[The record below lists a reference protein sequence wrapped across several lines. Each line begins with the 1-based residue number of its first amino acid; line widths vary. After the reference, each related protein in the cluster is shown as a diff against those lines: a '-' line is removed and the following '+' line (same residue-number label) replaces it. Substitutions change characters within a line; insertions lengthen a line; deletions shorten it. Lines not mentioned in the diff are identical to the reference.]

1 MDISSLKGVD
11 DKFSSYAKKSSSL
24 IMFLLVACAI
34 SISSC
39 SRQESK
45 NERGEEHNRQHM
57 VQSLLWFQ
65 TAAETRA
72 LQYQA
77 FNIAR
82 IVLDQDLSRPSK
94 DSKNRAII
102 VDVDETILDNS
113 RYEGKMILENK
124 GYPHKW
130 DEWIDLA
137 IAEPIPGSIEFL
149 SYAASKGA
157 SIFYVTNRNLRDKE
171 GTLANLQRMGFPQ
184 ATEDHLLLKT
194 ESSSKERRRKKIS
207 ETHRI
212 VFLMGDNL
220 NDFAQIFEKRTLE
233 DRKRVVDSVKA
244 NFGTRF
250 IILPNPL
257 YGDWEDANFE
267 YNRGL
272 GEAEKEKRR
281 LELLRSF

>member
-1 MDISSLKGVD
+1 MRINVLIGVD
-11 DKFSSYAKKSSSL
+11 GAFSSYMKKSSSL
-24 IMFLLVACAI
+24 IMFLLMACTI

-39 SRQESK
+39 SGP
-45 NERGEEHNRQHM
+45 ERKEGEKHNRQHM

-65 TAAETRA
+65 TAAENRA

-94 DSKNRAII
+94 DSKKRAII

-113 RYEGKMILENK
+113 RYEGKMILEK
-124 GYPHKW
+124 KEYPYKW

-137 IAEPIPGSIEFL
+137 VAEPIPGSIEFL

-233 DRKRVVDSVKA
+233 DRKRVVDSVKVD
-244 NFGTRF
+244 FGTRF

-267 YNRGL
+267 YNRAL
-272 GEAEKEKRR
+272 GEVEKEKRR
-281 LELLRSF
+281 IELLRSF